1 VPAPNRDFPPLT
13 IATAHDHAI
22 TEILAERLEPRRLRT
37 NPRVIKRKM
46 SNWGVKR
53 PEHRNPPKP
62 TKRANAAITVLAA

>member
-1 VPAPNRDFPPLT
+1 VLPA
-13 IATAHDHAI
+13 
-22 TEILAERLEPRRLRT
+22 RRLRR

-62 TKRANAAITVLAA
+62 SMPAADAITLLAA